1 MSIPQPRATPDRRI
15 LVVDDDP
22 MIRVI
27 VSRTLE
33 LGGYRVE
40 LADCGARAME
50 ALSAHPDAVELVITD
65 LVMPGMSG
73 QELIGAIC
81 ERWPHIRIM
90 WISAY
95 TAEVVVAGGEHCSAR
110 SWSRSPGGCASSR
123 SSSATSGAPRWWR

>member
-1 MSIPQPRATPDRRI
+1 
-15 LVVDDDP
+15 

-33 LGGYRVE
+33 LGGYGVE

-50 ALSAHPDAVELVITD
+50 TLSAQPDAVELVITD

-95 TAEVVVAGGEHCSAR
+95 TAEVVVAGGENCPNVV
-110 SWSRSPGGCASSR
+110 PGLTKPFEPTALLEAVGSVLA
-123 SSSATSGAPRWWR
+123 